1 MRVTARGV
9 RGTIAAVL
17 SLAAVPAGAAPASPR
32 GGRAA
37 ELLHLLQH
45 ECGSCHGLTLKG
57 GLGPPL
63 RPAALAGKADEAL
76 VDVILNGVPGSP
88 MAPWGLDLSAEEA
101 AWLVRR
107 LKRGLV
113 DAR

>member
-1 MRVTARGV
+1 M

-17 SLAAVPAGAAPASPR
+17 SLAVVPAWAAPASPG

-37 ELLHLLQH
+37 ELLHLLHH
-45 ECGSCHGLTLKG
+45 ECGSCHGLTLGG

-63 RPAALAGKADEAL
+63 GPAALAGKADEAL
-76 VDVILNGVPGSP
+76 VDVILNGMPGTP
-88 MAPWGLDLSAEEA
+88 MAPWGLHLRAEEA